1 MDYGREDR
9 KIWREDRWKGK
20 PEFLIHVRAYK
31 YKYIKLKNTNN
42 HTVTKDIH
50 KSVGELS

>member
-1 MDYGREDR
+1 MEGKIGRYGG
-9 KIWREDRWKGK
+9 KIDGRGNLK
-20 PEFLIHVRAYK
+20 FHIHVRAYK